1 LKRLDTITV
10 SGFAPD
16 QLIDTPEL
24 VSFRELEINREPF
37 EDDIHVIGQLAVDA
51 EPVEVELTMHNPAIW
66 IESVYTHLLRDRGVK
81 VAGIPH
87 DPDNWETRDF
97 QWESPHTLAE
107 ALRHFL
113 KVSENAVGEMVL
125 LKLAETHGVTDE
137 IDWPA
142 GAKVISDWLVS
153 TAGLEEGSFR
163 LVDGSGLSRYNLI
176 SADSSV
182 RLLAF
187 MKTHEHFHPFFDGL
201 PVYKVALPEGEKWG
215 GVPVAEFEPERVFA
229 KPGGMSGVST
239 ISGYVKTLDGRWL
252 AFSFLANGYIG
263 SNKPVIE
270 LRNAVWSELVRYRA
284 AGVEA
289 EKPMTP

>member
-1 LKRLDTITV
+1 
-10 SGFAPD
+10 
-16 QLIDTPEL
+16 
-24 VSFRELEINREPF
+24 
-37 EDDIHVIGQLAVDA
+37 
-51 EPVEVELTMHNPAIW
+51 
-66 IESVYTHLLRDRGVK
+66 
-81 VAGIPH
+81 
-87 DPDNWETRDF
+87 
-97 QWESPHTLAE
+97 
-107 ALRHFL
+107 
-113 KVSENAVGEMVL
+113 
-125 LKLAETHGVTDE
+125 
-137 IDWPA
+137 
-142 GAKVISDWLVS
+142 
-153 TAGLEEGSFR
+153 
-163 LVDGSGLSRYNLI
+163 
-176 SADSSV
+176 
-182 RLLAF
+182 